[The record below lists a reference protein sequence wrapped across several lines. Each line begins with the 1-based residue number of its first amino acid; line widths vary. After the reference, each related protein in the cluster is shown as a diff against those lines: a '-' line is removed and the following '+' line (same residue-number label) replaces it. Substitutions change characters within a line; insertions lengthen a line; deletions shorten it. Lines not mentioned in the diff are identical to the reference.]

1 MCNIL
6 QVRWTISPKTS
17 PQPWIACSGCG
28 CQRPFSS
35 SGKIRLNA
43 NGKRLDAWL
52 VYKCIDCDKTWNRT
66 LFERRAVHD
75 LSPSTLEAL
84 QRSDPDWVRAQEFDL
99 DGLKR
104 KTTRIEEPPDV
115 TIRKEAIRAA
125 SDWTALSIEIS
136 AEFPVNL
143 RVDRLLASELAISR
157 SRLQALHGRG
167 KLEAHPDRN
176 DFLRHRP
183 GNGMRIV
190 LDLTDVA
197 DAQAIGKAAANPAQE

>member
-17 PQPWIACSGCG
+17 PRPWIACSDCG
-28 CQRPFSS
+28 CQRPFRS

-52 VYKCIDCDKTWNRT
+52 VYKCVDCDKTWNRT
-66 LFERRAVHD
+66 LFERRTVHD
-75 LSPSTLEAL
+75 LGPSMLEAL
-84 QRSDPDWVRAQEFDL
+84 QRSDPDWVRGQEFDL

-104 KTTRIEEPPDV
+104 KAKRIEEPPDA

-125 SDWTALSIEIS
+125 SNWTALGIEIS

-143 RVDRLLASELAISR
+143 RLDRLLASELAISR
-157 SRLQALHGRG
+157 SQLHALHDQG
-167 KLEAHPDRN
+167 KLKAYPDRN
-176 DFLRHRP
+176 NFLRHRP
-183 GNGMRIV
+183 ADGMRIV
-190 LDLTDVA
+190 LDLADVA
-197 DAQAIGKAAANPAQE
+197 DAQAIGEAAANPARE